1 MKALTFGI
9 LVAMVAIGGTGVSAA
24 VSDGPAAEQGSIEIA
39 ARPRGTASRST
50 VRRYRSYSVQPG
62 GVADNPGSSGAAV
75 EPSVEQRTYSAPA
88 SSGRGGKPSYMRSD
102 SKARGRY
109 HQ

>member
-9 LVAMVAIGGTGVSAA
+9 LVSMVVIAGTGVSAA
-24 VSDGPAAEQGSIEIA
+24 VADRPAAEQGSIEIA
-39 ARPRGTASRST
+39 ARPRGTASRGT

-62 GVADNPGSSGAAV
+62 GVADNPGSGGAAV
-75 EPSVEQRTYSAPA
+75 EPSVEPRAYSAPA
-88 SSGRGGKPSYMRSD
+88 PSGRGGKPSYMRSD